1 MPVALDTNVVSEV
14 VKPHCDLNVLAWIRP
29 FATSDF
35 ALPAPCLAEL
45 RVGLRWLPEGARRLH
60 LEQAVGSF
68 VDQIPT
74 ILPFDR
80 AAAEAY
86 ALIATAPG
94 RPRPTMDSLIAA
106 ICMAQDLPLATR
118 NVSDF
123 ADCGIALIDPWQG

>member
-1 MPVALDTNVVSEV
+1 MLVALDTNVVSEV
-14 VKPHCDLNVLAWIRP
+14 VKPHSDPNVMTWVRQ

-45 RVGLRWLPEGARRLH
+45 RVGLRRLPEGARRLR
-60 LEQAVGSF
+60 LEQAVGTF

-86 ALIATAPG
+86 ARIATAPG
-94 RPRPTMDSLIAA
+94 RPRPTMDALIAA
-106 ICMAQDLPLATR
+106 ICMANAFPLATR
-118 NVSDF
+118 NVRDF
-123 ADCGIALIDPWQG
+123 TECGIELIDPWQS